1 MPPLVS
7 ARRLRTSAFNL
18 FNTVSNSADPPLT
31 GESTRGEDDIIK
43 RIAAILGR
51 SPIPSGERHIGDDA
65 AVLAPFVGQALIS
78 TDVAVL
84 GVHLDGSLFP
94 LEDLGFKAVASAVSD
109 LAAMGGRPRGAVI
122 AVSSP
127 PGTDLEE
134 LHRGVADAA
143 VITSCPIVG
152 GDLTRGNDISVAVTV
167 FGECPGGDAVLRSGA
182 GPGEKILVTGPL
194 GRSSAGLRRRRA
206 GASLQDELVVAHRR
220 PWPRLAEG
228 VAARGAGVSAMMDL
242 SDGIGL
248 DLHRLADAS
257 GVGFVLDLVPVAAG
271 ATEEEAISGGEDYEL
286 LIVTANPD
294 RLRLIFADRGLRE
307 PIEIGETVTDVQVRT
322 LRGGRFARSGWQ
334 HQL

>member
-1 MPPLVS
+1 MPPLLS
-7 ARRLRTSAFNL
+7 TRRIRACAFKL
-18 FNTVSNSADPPLT
+18 FNTVSNSADLPLT

-51 SPIPSGERHIGDDA
+51 GPVPRGERHIGDDA

-84 GVHLDGSLFP
+84 GVHLDAALFP

-134 LHRGVADAA
+134 LHRGISDAA

-152 GDLTRGNDISVAVTV
+152 GDLTRGNDVSIAVTV

-182 GPGEKILVTGPL
+182 RASEKILVSGPL
-194 GRSSAGLRRRRA
+194 GRSAAGLRRRRA

-228 VAARGAGVSAMMDL
+228 IAARGAGVSAMMDL
-242 SDGIGL
+242 SDGLGL

-257 GVGFVLDLVPVAAG
+257 RVGFVLDNVPVAEG
-271 ATEEEAISGGEDYEL
+271 ATQQEAISGGEDYEL
-286 LIVTANPD
+286 LIVTAHVE
-294 RLRLIFADRGLRE
+294 RLRMIFADRGLRQ
-307 PIEIGETVTDVQVRT
+307 PLEIGWTVADVEERT
-322 LRGGRFARSGWQ
+322 YRGERFERNGWQ